1 MSTLTRSWLSTHWY
15 YSMITWS
22 WPQANSLS
30 VWSQCKSKCLC
41 GSESVCEGESVCVDY
56 LEKSVSG
63 SRVFIACRR
72 RWNRSR
78 ALTSIVLSPVPLCH
92 HTHKHLYKPVGNGI
106 FVPSPN
112 FIAMATRVA
121 HNILHGSIE
130 SAIPENPVRCK
141 HLWSICHTSRLIGD
155 FVQIL
160 GSKFWAL
167 WA

>member
-1 MSTLTRSWLSTHWY
+1 VRVSLCVL
-15 YSMITWS
+15 ITWRNQCPAAECS
-22 WPQANSLS
+22 LPADDDETDPELSQVLCYHPYLS
-30 VWSQCKSKCLC
+30 VT
-41 GSESVCEGESVCVDY
+41 
-56 LEKSVSG
+56 
-63 SRVFIACRR
+63 IHI
-72 RWNRSR
+72 N
-78 ALTSIVLSPVPLCH
+78 IVLSPVPLCH